1 MVVIPIRGRK
11 QNPSREQALR
21 DEWAANLRD
30 ELDAKGLTVKQ
41 FHLALVEAGADVSL
55 QAVYQWL
62 SGTSAPSPYNQSFCG
77 HVLRAPAHRLFPLP
91 KVAS

>member
-1 MVVIPIRGRK
+1 MAILPLTPKRAEPTPV
-11 QNPSREQALR
+11 QQLR
-21 DEWAANLRD
+21 LDWAANLRD
-30 ELDAKGLTVKQ
+30 ELDAKHLTPKA
-41 FHLALVEAGADVSL
+41 FHLALEEAGAEVTS

-62 SGTSAPSPYNQSFCG
+62 SGTSSPSPHNQAYCA